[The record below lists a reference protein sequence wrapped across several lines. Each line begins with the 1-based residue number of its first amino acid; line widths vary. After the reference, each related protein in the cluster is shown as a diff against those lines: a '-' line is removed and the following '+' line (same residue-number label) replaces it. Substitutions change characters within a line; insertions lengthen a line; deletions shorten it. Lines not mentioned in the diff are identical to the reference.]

1 MLFIADV
8 GRLKKTTASSS
19 CTSVVPYISAAEM
32 EVKLNELR
40 DAISVGIHFV
50 RDLENASMAL
60 DYARTLVQ
68 IERLCE
74 NPEAAR
80 SNFNYSLDI
89 SLAEAL
95 ERPHLCCSRTPH
107 ASEYDHA
114 YVAKM
119 VLMNMGNMSG
129 TLSYDLHIRR
139 F

>member
-1 MLFIADV
+1 
-8 GRLKKTTASSS
+8 
-19 CTSVVPYISAAEM
+19 
-32 EVKLNELR
+32 
-40 DAISVGIHFV
+40 
-50 RDLENASMAL
+50 MAL